1 MRDFE
6 IYDNKFIGFN
16 NLNNTC
22 YLNSGLQILFHLKNF
37 VNNLFNIKDLNNKQL
52 TNSLILLIDQIK
64 NIISLSKSDYSN
76 LSISPSDFK
85 SKFENK
91 HSLFSNDD
99 QQDCSEFLR
108 FYWKI

>member
-1 MRDFE
+1 M
-6 IYDNKFIGFN
+6 
-16 NLNNTC
+16 
-22 YLNSGLQILFHLKNF
+22 NS
-37 VNNLFNIKDLNNKQL
+37 LFNIKDFHNKQL

-91 HSLFSNDD
+91 HSLFRNND

-108 FYWKI
+108 VLLEDISKENNRLYLRRTREK